1 MALLAEELVE
11 EWLNRNGFFTIRG
24 IKLGV
29 YEIDLLAIGFE
40 DGKPICRHIEVQA
53 SVRPVSYICALPRD
67 IQKATGRS
75 SNSAKVRSTEEI
87 SKGVEEWVEKKY
99 LLPIKEQLRENL
111 FLGDWKFELVVHQVK
126 SEDELKSIEKHGIL
140 IHRLDDIISELS
152 SSKKNIVTGASGSDL
167 LELIL
172 LGKTK
177 S

>member
-29 YEIDLLAIGFE
+29 QEIDLLAIGFK
-40 DGKPICRHIEVQA
+40 DGKTICRHIEVQA
-53 SVRPVSYICALPRD
+53 SIRPISYISTLPKE

-75 SNSAKVRSTEEI
+75 SHNAKERSSVEI

-99 LLPIKEQLRENL
+99 LLPIKEQLRQTL
-111 FLGDWKFELVVHQVK
+111 FHGDWKLELVVHQVK
-126 SEDELKSIEKHGIL
+126 YEDELKSIEKHGIL
-140 IHRLDDIISELS
+140 IHRLDDIVSELS
-152 SSKKNIVTGASGSDL
+152 SSKTIVPGASGSDL

>member
-11 EWLNRNGFFTIRG
+11 EWLNRYGFFTIRG
-24 IKLGV
+24 IKIGV
-29 YEIDLLAIGFE
+29 QEIDLLAIGFK
-40 DGKPICRHIEVQA
+40 DGETICRHIEVQA
-53 SVRPVSYICALPRD
+53 SVRPISYISALPKE

-75 SNSAKVRSTEEI
+75 SHNAKERSPVEI
-87 SKGVEEWVEKKY
+87 SQGVEKWVEKKF
-99 LLPIKEQLRENL
+99 LLPEKEQLRENL
-111 FLGDWKFELVVHQVK
+111 FHGNWIFELVVHQVK
-126 SEDELKSIEKHGIL
+126 YEDELKLIEKHGIL

-152 SSKKNIVTGASGSDL
+152 SSKTIVTGASGSDL

>member
-29 YEIDLLAIGFE
+29 QEIDLLAIGFK
-40 DGKPICRHIEVQA
+40 DGETICRHIEVQA
-53 SVRPVSYICALPRD
+53 SIRPISYISALPKE

-75 SNSAKVRSTEEI
+75 SHNAKERSLVEI

-99 LLPIKEQLRENL
+99 LLPVKEQLRKNL
-111 FLGDWKFELVVHQVK
+111 FYGNWKFELVVHQIK
-126 SEDELKSIEKHGIL
+126 YEDELKLIERHGIL
-140 IHRLDDIISELS
+140 IHRLDDIVSELS
-152 SSKKNIVTGASGSDL
+152 SSKTIVPGASGSDL